1 MTSDLIFYLSGG
13 MLLLACLLK
22 LPALVRAKGRDW
34 LLSSIC
40 ALLLVG
46 SGVIFSTAPTVVS
59 FMRQLTGITNVAVP
73 VIYILLTAF
82 SGASIVLVLNWR
94 GGPNISQTRRLSRIT
109 IAIYGSCC
117 VLIAIFFSL
126 GETPVEQRF
135 RFDTYYAT
143 TPWIAEMIVLYIA
156 AHAAAS
162 LIASRLCWRWSHDV
176 HGTLRTGLRILAAG
190 YLMHY
195 CVYDPAVATAVIAR
209 WTGRDW
215 DFLIEIARLMTAPS
229 AVLVATGFMIP
240 LLGPR
245 SEEAVRYWQLGPLA
259 KALRPVQG
267 AASPVLLA
275 LPWWQQ
281 PLRLRLTQRQ
291 TYIADRIVACRD
303 HFDPCIRAEALEAAL
318 ADKATSDPAAAI
330 AEAAMIAAAIEL
342 HRSSGDHPDVVP
354 PERGPSH
361 TLDLARISRAL
372 RSPIV
377 RNIAQRARS
386 QAAHSGPAP
395 EHAVR
400 HSP

>member
-1 MTSDLIFYLSGG
+1 MTSDAVFYLSGG

-22 LPALVRAKGRDW
+22 LPALIRAKGRDW

-59 FMRQLTGITNVAVP
+59 YLRQLTGITNVAVP
-73 VIYILLTAF
+73 LIYILLTAF

-94 GGPNISQTRRLSRIT
+94 GGPDVTQTRRLSRIT
-109 IAIYGSCC
+109 IAVYGSCC
-117 VLIAIFFSL
+117 ILIAVLFSL
-126 GETPVEQRF
+126 GSTPVEQRF

-143 TPWIAEMIVLYIA
+143 TPFIREMIVLYIV

-162 LIASRLCWRWSHDV
+162 LTASRLCWRWSHDV

-195 CVYDPAVATAVIAR
+195 CVYDPAVAAAVIAR

-229 AVLVATGFMIP
+229 AVLVAAGFMIP

-245 SEEAVRYWQLGPLA
+245 GEEAVRYWQLSPLA

-267 AASPVLLA
+267 AASPVLLT

-303 HFDPCIRAEALEAAL
+303 QCDHRIRAEALEAAL
-318 ADKATSDPAAAI
+318 AGKTAPDAAAAI

-342 HRSSGDHPDVVP
+342 HRAGADHADIVP
-354 PERGPSH
+354 PEPGPGH
-361 TLDLARISRAL
+361 TLDLARISRAM
-372 RSPIV
+372 RTPIV
-377 RNIAQRARS
+377 RNVARRTRT
-386 QAAHSGPAP
+386 QAAHNGTAP
-395 EHAVR
+395 EHAGR
-400 HSP
+400 RRP